1 MKLSCSASE
10 QISVIFLNSC
20 LTLYKTWNIFRRQ
33 NHGTWKVG
41 VDLEDHLVTTP
52 AMGLSLDQ
60 VAQDVIQPGLEHRN
74 MLVWPSQGYWKSPR
88 AVVISREEQ
97 GQAEEGLRHRSA
109 LGEGGGCHYQ
119 PCPLE
124 GSRSTEPAAMLGA
137 STASVSPPVILS
149 CHKPV
154 THCDRITSLTRL
166 QEMINSKQRSTSR
179 HQDVT

>member
-60 VAQDVIQPGLEHRN
+60 VAQDFIQPGLEHRN

-88 AVVISREEQ
+88 AVVISLEEQ
-97 GQAEEGLRHRSA
+97 GQAEEGLRTDRLSGKEEGVITNRVRWKAPEARSRQRCWVQAPHQSLHRWF
-109 LGEGGGCHYQ
+109 C
-119 PCPLE
+119 
-124 GSRSTEPAAMLGA
+124 
-137 STASVSPPVILS
+137 PVINQW
-149 CHKPV
+149 HTV
-154 THCDRITSLTRL
+154 TELHP
-166 QEMINSKQRSTSR
+166 
-179 HQDVT
+179 